1 MTHEQRERVLLALDR
16 LDNFVAG
23 LVNMTM
29 LADSIHVEALRG
41 GLPEVAA
48 ELRAAIEAS
57 A

>member
-1 MTHEQRERVLLALDR
+1 MTDDQRERVLLALDR

-29 LADSIHVEALRG
+29 LDDSIHVEALRG

-48 ELRAAIEAS
+48 ELRAAIEATT
-57 A
+57 

>member
-1 MTHEQRERVLLALDR
+1 MTDDQRERALLALDR

-29 LADSIHVEALRG
+29 LDDSIHVEALRG

-48 ELRAAIEAS
+48 ELRAAIEA
-57 A
+57 AA